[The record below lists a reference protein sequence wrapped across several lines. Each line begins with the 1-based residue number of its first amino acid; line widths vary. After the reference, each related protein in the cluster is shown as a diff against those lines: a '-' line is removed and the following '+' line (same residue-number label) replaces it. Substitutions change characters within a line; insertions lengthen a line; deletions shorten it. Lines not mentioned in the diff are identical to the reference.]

1 MKKFTTIVA
10 LILLLASCR
19 DTDKKGRP
27 LATTTSGLV
36 SIGVD
41 AALQPLALAEKE
53 AFEAI
58 YTHAQLD
65 VHYTS
70 ENDAVEAL
78 LNDSVQLIVITRR
91 LNPDELAVLEN
102 QKIVA
107 RELVVAREGVAVITH
122 PANADS
128 TITID
133 NLRHILRG
141 TIDSWKQLNPASKLG
156 KLQVVFG
163 DPDAGIIRF
172 LHDSVFAF
180 QQLPPFFFAVDTDP
194 AVVTHVSQNVDAM
207 GMIGAS
213 WISDR
218 DDATV
223 NRFLETIRVAGL
235 GNEDGEFYQPYQ
247 AYIAQGVYPLT
258 RDVVMISREGRAGL
272 ASGFM
277 AFVAGDKGQRVVLK
291 AGLVPATM
299 PVRVVEIDQKPLW
312 NDKDNY

>member
-1 MKKFTTIVA
+1 MNRFATI
-10 LILLLASCR
+10 ITFSLLLACCR
-19 DTDKKGRP
+19 DTDKQGRP
-27 LATTTSGLV
+27 LATTTSGSV
-36 SIGVD
+36 RIAAD

-58 YTHAQLD
+58 YTHAHLD
-65 VHYTS
+65 VRYTS
-70 ENDAVEAL
+70 ENEAVEAL

-91 LNPDELAVLEN
+91 LNPGELAVLEK

-133 NLRHILRG
+133 KLRHIVQG
-141 TIDSWKQLNPASKLG
+141 TIDSWTQLNPASPLG

-194 AVVTHVSQNVDAM
+194 AVVQHVSQNVDAM

-223 NRFLETIRVAGL
+223 NRFLQTIRVAGL

-247 AYIAQGVYPLT
+247 AYIAQGLYPLT
-258 RDVVMISREGRAGL
+258 REVVIVSGEARAGL

-299 PVRVVEIDQKPLW
+299 PVRVVEINQKSLW